1 MKAIKENILEI
12 ESDIILIAYKRNE
25 DEFKSRESH
34 ISSKLKDNHY
44 LDKYVDTNIKW
55 ATDADEH
62 GKGFSVVADEVRKL
76 AEQSGEFYEVDAEFI
91 SKFSK
96 EISDESEI
104 ITQSIQQV
112 SLATE
117 TVTAIAEESA
127 AGSEDIR
134 LNINN
139 TTVSIAKVVKSA
151 EEQSNLAQN
160 LFNLIQKFQL

>member
-1 MKAIKENILEI
+1 M
-12 ESDIILIAYKRNE
+12 
-25 DEFKSRESH
+25 
-34 ISSKLKDNHY
+34 
-44 LDKYVDTNIKW
+44 
-55 ATDADEH
+55 
-62 GKGFSVVADEVRKL
+62 
-76 AEQSGEFYEVDAEFI
+76 
-91 SKFSK
+91 
-96 EISDESEI
+96 
-104 ITQSIQQV
+104 